1 MDSETAAQGYFM
13 DCMDPG
19 GETGMSLLHI
29 RPREFELID
38 WATVP
43 YDPRLGSLGAM
54 PSMQLIEWNARYPGR
69 HHLLYENFHL
79 RNNDAQKDVTALRVI
94 GSVEQVMFERD
105 LFEAVHPQEPVEA
118 KHMVPDEVLEALGL
132 HMGHEHA
139 QRHVRDSLR
148 HAVAHLTRM
157 RYLPVCRV
165 AYPRG
170 GRTTTPPVPR
180 SRRSGGSTRATSAP

>member
-1 MDSETAAQGYFM
+1 
-13 DCMDPG
+13 
-19 GETGMSLLHI
+19 
-29 RPREFELID
+29 
-38 WATVP
+38 
-43 YDPRLGSLGAM
+43 
-54 PSMQLIEWNARYPGR
+54 
-69 HHLLYENFHL
+69 
-79 RNNDAQKDVTALRVI
+79 
-94 GSVEQVMFERD
+94 
-105 LFEAVHPQEPVEA
+105 
-118 KHMVPDEVLEALGL
+118 MVPDEVLEALGL

-170 GRTTTPPVPR
+170 GRTTTPPAPR

>member
-1 MDSETAAQGYFM
+1 MNPEIAAQGYFL
-13 DCMDPG
+13 DSMDPG

-29 RPREFELID
+29 RPREFELVD

-43 YDPRLGSLGAM
+43 YDPRLERDSAM
-54 PSMQLIEWNARYPGR
+54 PSMKLAEWNRRFPGR
-69 HHLLYENFHL
+69 HQLLYENFHL
-79 RNNDAQKDVTALRVI
+79 RNNAAQKDTTALRVI
-94 GSVEQVMFERD
+94 GSVEQLAFERKF
-105 LFEAVHPQEPVEA
+105 FEAVHAQEPVEA

-148 HAVAHLTRM
+148 HAVSLLTRL
-157 RYLPVCRV
+157 RYLPVCRA

-170 GRTTTPPVPR
+170 GRATSPPALR
-180 SRRSGGSTRATSAP
+180 SRRSAGSTRATEVP